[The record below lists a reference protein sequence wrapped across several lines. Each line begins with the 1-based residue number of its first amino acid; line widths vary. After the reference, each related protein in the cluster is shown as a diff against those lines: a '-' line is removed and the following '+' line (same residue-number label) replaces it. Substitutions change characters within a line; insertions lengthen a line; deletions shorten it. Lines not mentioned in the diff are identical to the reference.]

1 MCPHNVNTAFNTQK
15 RNLLCKMCNLFIS
28 APCQTWRLPT
38 NDVWEELTHAILGL
52 AHKMSLRPPM
62 WFLFSVAD
70 WLDVEDHATLG
81 DKIFNVDIFKNRG

>member
-1 MCPHNVNTAFNTQK
+1 MPF
-15 RNLLCKMCNLFIS
+15 
-28 APCQTWRLPT
+28 
-38 NDVWEELTHAILGL
+38 LGL

-81 DKIFNVDIFKNRG
+81 DKIFNVDILKMRRLMSKLSDLAESLLCST